1 MILRITNRTFEGED
15 ILLHLIKSDVVPR
28 TGEFITIENTLDGEN
43 GSIEYNTIKGIEY
56 VYKISDSYG
65 ALDYV
70 KVYI

>member
-1 MILRITNRTFEGED
+1 MILRI
-15 ILLHLIKSDVVPR
+15 
-28 TGEFITIENTLDGEN
+28 
-43 GSIEYNTIKGIEY
+43 SIEYNTIKGIEY